1 MSNQIE
7 FEGRTEADAVSKAV
21 AALGVTADHL
31 DYSLVDEGSSGIL
44 GLGARPARIRVRVP
58 APAAAAPVVAEP
70 SAPVPAPVAAEPAP
84 AASSEGGD
92 SDDEERAGG
101 IVGPAPEKA
110 AKAVEVATT
119 LVQKMGLEA
128 VITMEDR
135 EREIVV
141 ELKDVEGRTA
151 LVDAFAGSRPPA
163 LPSFQF
169 LLNKVVNRFP
179 EGRKHVSIVVPGL
192 ADRQPARRPA
202 KAEVPAETVAA
213 AEPAEPTPPPPL
225 PADVDPIIGALA
237 RTLAEKARLTGR
249 VYTIHPM
256 SPADRRSMHLAIEGL
271 SGVHSVSDGEG
282 AQRRLHIGARGA
294 AGGAGG
300 AAGSGNRR
308 RRRRR
313 RRGGRGAGEASGGD
327 EAAEG

>member
-1 MSNQIE
+1 MSNQLE

-44 GLGARPARIRVRVP
+44 GLGARPARIRVRVAAP
-58 APAAAAPVVAEP
+58 AAPAPAAPAAAAPV
-70 SAPVPAPVAAEPAP
+70 PAP
-84 AASSEGGD
+84 AAASPAEVAEGD
-92 SDDEERAGG
+92 DDERSGG

-110 AKAVEVATT
+110 AKAVEVAGT
-119 LVQKMGLEA
+119 LIAKMGLEA
-128 VITMEDR
+128 VISMEDR

-141 ELKDVEGRTA
+141 ELKDVEGKTA

-179 EGRKHVSIVVPGL
+179 EGRKHVSVAVSGL
-192 ADRQPARRPA
+192 ADRQPPRRQAA
-202 KAEVPAETVAA
+202 KPEVAV
-213 AEPAEPTPPPPL
+213 EPAAVEAPSEPPPPPPL

-237 RTLAEKARLTGR
+237 RDLAEKARLTGR

-271 SGVHSVSDGEG
+271 SGVHSLSDGEG
-282 AQRRLHIGARGA
+282 AQRRLHIGARSA
-294 AGGAGG
+294 AGGA
-300 AAGSGNRR
+300 AAVGSRR

-313 RRGGRGAGEASGGD
+313 RRGGRGGGGGEGGGD
-327 EAAEG
+327 EAAEA